1 MRMRGE
7 DGGGG
12 KGAEGDGGA
21 RDDSAQH
28 RCNEKKKN
36 TTTKHSSC
44 QFRKQ
49 KRKMSDSSS
58 SNSNNNSNNELV
70 SQKELFVRRAIA
82 AGISGGAVGVA
93 LAAAATAAV
102 LRRPWYV
109 RLNVSA
115 KTAPFAIG
123 ALGGF
128 GLGGERRLVLDRQ
141 ALDAAALQRA
151 AAATTSTEVVPQ
163 LDTVRLESLVAW
175 PRENPFKF
183 VIGTGV
189 PLVGAILWRNLR
201 SGVAD
206 SAGGKVSVALMHTR
220 VVGQFSVLCLLV
232 AAMLLS
238 GRGPGAWSELQEQQ
252 FKQNEA
258 AARAGRLQAA
268 TKYVDQK
275 ATVQKSN

>member
-1 MRMRGE
+1 MSE
-7 DGGGG
+7 
-12 KGAEGDGGA
+12 KTNN
-21 RDDSAQH
+21 
-28 RCNEKKKN
+28 NE
-36 TTTKHSSC
+36 
-44 QFRKQ
+44 
-49 KRKMSDSSS
+49 SSS
-58 SNSNNNSNNELV
+58 GV
-70 SQKELFVRRAIA
+70 SQKEQFVRRAIA
-82 AGISGGAVGVA
+82 SGISGGAVGVLVA
-93 LAAAATAAV
+93 TAATAAV
-102 LRRPWYV
+102 MRRPWYV

-141 ALDAAALQRA
+141 ALDAAALRRA
-151 AAATTSTEVVPQ
+151 APSADSAVERVEPQ
-163 LDTVRLESLVAW
+163 LDTVRLERLVAW
-175 PRENPFKF
+175 PRDNPFKF
-183 VIGTGV
+183 VVGAGV
-189 PLVGAILWRNLR
+189 PVVGAILWRNLR
-201 SGVAD
+201 SGVAE

-268 TKYVDQK
+268 TKYVDQSTSTTK
-275 ATVQKSN
+275 